1 MYYAE
6 FEFSVYFLK
15 LLSFFF
21 LAKFFPQLGILQ
33 IDGNLDICDY
43 NFHDFFFKMFTI
55 QVLSQIWSQNFAK
68 IILKDCY
75 TYCMPNFLFS

>member
-1 MYYAE
+1 MYYDE

-33 IDGNLDICDY
+33 IDDNLDICDY
-43 NFHDFFFKMFTI
+43 NFHDFFSKCSPFKFWGKFGLKI
-55 QVLSQIWSQNFAK
+55 LLKLS
-68 IILKDCY
+68 
-75 TYCMPNFLFS
+75 